1 MAETLIGREVN
12 LCEGFEDFDNGSDAE
27 RDNRSMQKDNESLEE
42 LLEFVCDDEEYT
54 RSLKTALAKGAKV
67 EESKTWWPTQVFIS
81 RFMLKYNLSYGS
93 LGTTMFSKSEYL
105 FQLQPCLEFT
115 YALRKAFGVPVGV
128 GRILNAD
135 EVMTY
140 KYCPVSRSWTV

>member
-1 MAETLIGREVN
+1 MT
-12 LCEGFEDFDNGSDAE
+12 
-27 RDNRSMQKDNESLEE
+27 
-42 LLEFVCDDEEYT
+42 FVFA
-54 RSLKTALAKGAKV
+54 R
-67 EESKTWWPTQVFIS
+67 WPTQVWIS

-93 LGTTMFSKSEYL
+93 ISTSMYSRSAYL

-135 EVMTY
+135 EVMCTSIRHLPERGMCRVIMLGNMLK
-140 KYCPVSRSWTV
+140 KYAHHLKAIIYFKEICTQKLCMTPLLFHKEYRQGRGRIIENELCWYGIFFESTVE

>member
-1 MAETLIGREVN
+1 MGYSFIAGDKEADSLQGLVEFCIGDTQFSEALAV
-12 LCEGFEDFDNGSDAE
+12 G
-27 RDNRSMQKDNESLEE
+27 
-42 LLEFVCDDEEYT
+42 
-54 RSLKTALAKGAKV
+54 LAKGKKAKIAD
-67 EESKTWWPTQVFIS
+67 TWWPTQVWIS

-93 LGTTMFSKSEYL
+93 LSTSMYSRSAYL

-135 EVMTY
+135 EVMCY
-140 KYCPVSRSWTV
+140 KYTPSTRTWHV